1 MSVKTLATL
10 LLACLPLWACAQH
23 FERIATDRPGVT
35 MNIIMLFPPPESKTA
50 LLVIPGTDGAEG
62 RITLRGSIAVE
73 RGAMQYLYA
82 NADLFEKANITLVA
96 TGCPTDEWSSYGMC
110 MDSYRKSDVYAR
122 DFSKI
127 IQYLKEKFQFEKFY
141 VFGHSSGGISS
152 RWLSVKIPDQINGII
167 NSSIMN
173 GTAGN
178 LASSTLGFDMSRI
191 KIPVLNI
198 AHEADQCPSTPYFI
212 VKNYSNGNLVTVK
225 GGGSSGFVCGSAN
238 HHSFEGR
245 QRGVS
250 RAIVKWITTG
260 EVQTV
265 VDSDE

>member
-1 MSVKTLATL
+1 MFKFVAVLCC
-10 LLACLPLWACAQH
+10 CLPLMVKAQI
-23 FERIATDRPGVT
+23 FAPIATDRLGVT
-35 MNIIMLFPPPESKTA
+35 MNIVMLSPPPESKTA

-62 RITLRGSIAVE
+62 RIMLRGSLAPE

-96 TGCPTDEWSSYGMC
+96 TGCPTDEWKSYGMC
-110 MDSYRKSDVYAR
+110 MDAYRKSDTYAQ

-127 IQYLKEKFQFEKFY
+127 IQFLKETFQFEKFY
-141 VFGHSSGGISS
+141 VFGHSSGGIST
-152 RWLSVKIPDQINGII
+152 RWLSVKIPSQLSGII

-173 GTAGN
+173 GTAGS
-178 LASSTLGFDMSRI
+178 LANSTLGFDMR
-191 KIPVLNI
+191 KITVPMLNI

-212 VKNYSNGNLVTVK
+212 VKNYAKDNLVTVK
-225 GGGSSGFVCGSAN
+225 GGSTNGPVCGGAN

-260 EVQTV
+260 EVQAV